1 METYAPPS
9 PTGRLTPIQ
18 ALRGA
23 SLLGAATVVCTAA
36 ALLGGGAVY
45 VVLAV
50 AGAAATA
57 LVFHYADAHPD
68 DRAWEITGDGG
79 PLAEARERRPH
90 RGLAD
95 PVAVHTEYA
104 VLAEDGRIAI
114 YAFDV
119 LTASEDPQDGAMLV
133 MGRPRHQATRVR
145 QETVAPADRG
155 ARLLRAQEYAAQL
168 EARAAAD
175 ARAARWGGHAR
186 RDGRPRGAPK

>member
-1 METYAPPS
+1 METYAARR
-9 PTGRLTPIQ
+9 PTGRLTPVR

-36 ALLGGGAVY
+36 ALLGGGVVY

-68 DRAWEITGDGG
+68 DRGWEVAGFGG

-104 VLAEDGRIAI
+104 VLVEDGRIAT

-119 LTASEDPQDGAMLV
+119 LTASEDPRDGAMLV

-145 QETVAPADRG
+145 QETVEPADRD
-155 ARLLRAQEYAAQL
+155 ARLVRAQEYAAL
-168 EARAAAD
+168 LEAKAAAEARAAL
-175 ARAARWGGHAR
+175 GE
-186 RDGRPRGAPK
+186 RPTGV